1 MVVLTHLILLGI
13 LVLLSAFFSGTEVAL
28 VSISNIKARNL
39 VKEKKK
45 GAQALLH
52 LKENPEKML
61 TTILIG
67 NNVVNVAA
75 AALATYLATA
85 YFGAVGVGLATGVMT
100 FIILV
105 FGEITPK
112 SLASTHNEKVG
123 LMVAGPIE
131 GLEKILAPVV
141 YLFNN
146 ISKAVGSVFGDKK
159 KPLMTEGELKTM
171 VEVGVEENI
180 LGKKDK
186 EFIEGVLEFDDIS
199 VREVMTPAV
208 KMFCLDADM
217 KVKKAL
223 KKVNKTRYSRIPVFV
238 EENRDKIIG
247 IVHLKDM
254 MRAMVKDDDTKLKN
268 ISRKPYFTSKETI
281 ISELFKKMQ
290 KKRKHMAIVVNE
302 FGGVEGLVTLE
313 NLLEE
318 IVGEIRDETDP
329 TTQYVL
335 QESNETFLVHGET
348 EIDDL
353 EDYLDATLPQEG
365 DYMTVSGLMHY
376 YLKDIPDKNSKV
388 DIAGYTFEVIEVEGN
403 KTTKIRVTALP
414 PT

>member
-376 YLKDIPDKNSKV
+376 YLKDIPDKNYS
-388 DIAGYTFEVIEVEGN
+388 N
-403 KTTKIRVTALP
+403 
-414 PT
+414 